1 MSPLMSLGSFVHT
14 RGCLVWKHPMITR
27 AKFGI
32 CKSKTY
38 LAATQDSEPTSI
50 KAALSKLTVVY
61 GYKREI
67 WCSGKLRGF

>member
-1 MSPLMSLGSFVHT
+1 
-14 RGCLVWKHPMITR
+14 MITR

-67 WCSGKLRGF
+67 